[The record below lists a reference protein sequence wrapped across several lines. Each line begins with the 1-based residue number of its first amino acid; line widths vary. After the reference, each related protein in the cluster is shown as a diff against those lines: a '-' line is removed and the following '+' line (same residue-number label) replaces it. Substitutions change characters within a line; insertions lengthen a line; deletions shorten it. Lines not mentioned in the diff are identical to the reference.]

1 MDAEGSTMTMLK
13 HSPSIEWRG
22 FVSQMIFLNARRYC
36 NGLQVY
42 NRFTGRIFTSRR
54 LLKNISSQRDRNAA
68 ITYSCFVDYK
78 QSILFSVENTYAK
91 VKRKRCR
98 NSRQLS
104 SKLDAMKTELQQQQ
118 QHNITSAA
126 VVHKLYWGLFP

>member
-1 MDAEGSTMTMLK
+1 MTAEKYFESK
-13 HSPSIEWRG
+13 RQKCSH
-22 FVSQMIFLNARRYC
+22 
-36 NGLQVY
+36 
-42 NRFTGRIFTSRR
+42 
-54 LLKNISSQRDRNAA
+54 
-68 ITYSCFVDYK
+68 TYSCFVDYK
-78 QSILFSVENTYAK
+78 HSILFSVENTDAK

-126 VVHKLYWGLFP
+126 VVHKLYWGLFPATQSKYLGC